1 MDAGACPSG
10 ASSPAPR
17 SSWPGSEGDYGAG
30 QMGVLWEKIKRLKS
44 ERDVGA
50 GSKWPFN
57 YSPASSSGAEG
68 GELPPGSRAVP
79 REAVL
84 CRGKPCH
91 AVPCRGVGLPN
102 AMQRVRQ
109 GLGFSSQGTEGLRAA
124 AMCSVEAPEPPSLP
138 GAPHPRLS
146 PPGKA
151 SCGARDPR
159 EHRGPG
165 VSAASDNRAF
175 VLPSGEGGRREFGC
189 PESCQELFLPQLST
203 CYERA
208 NKPNH
213 AAGKQALRV
222 PSP

>member
-1 MDAGACPSG
+1 
-10 ASSPAPR
+10 
-17 SSWPGSEGDYGAG
+17 
-30 QMGVLWEKIKRLKS
+30 MGVLWEKIKRLKS

-57 YSPASSSGAEG
+57 YSPASSGGAEG

-79 REAVL
+79 REAVPCHAVPWAAVPCRGQPCHAVP
-84 CRGKPCH
+84 CRGKLCH

-102 AMQRVRQ
+102 GMQRVRQ

-151 SCGARDPR
+151 GCGARDPR